1 LYRNV
6 SDISANADFDM
17 MLCDRGKCQGGWG
30 GTSFSSPIWAG
41 FTALMNQYAAQ
52 KSKPTVGF
60 LNPTLYG
67 LVMNDKKIL
76 RDIVGNM
83 SGIYPAV
90 KGYDLVGGLGS
101 PKGMKTIRAVVGN

>member
-1 LYRNV
+1 M

-17 MLCDRGKCQGGWG
+17 IICDKGKCEGGWG

-41 FTALMNQYAAQ
+41 FTALMNQYAGQ
-52 KSKPTVGF
+52 KGKPTVGF
-60 LNPTLYG
+60 LNPTVYTLYMSNTKM
-67 LVMNDKKIL
+67 LHDV
-76 RDIVGNM
+76 VGNK

-101 PKGMKTIRAVVGN
+101 PRGLKTIKAIVGP